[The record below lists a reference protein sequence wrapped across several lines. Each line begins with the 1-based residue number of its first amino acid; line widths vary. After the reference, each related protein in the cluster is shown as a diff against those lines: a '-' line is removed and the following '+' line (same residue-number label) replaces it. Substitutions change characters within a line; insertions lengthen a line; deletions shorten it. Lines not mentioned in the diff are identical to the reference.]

1 MVKFYLVSD
10 VDVEKSDHG
19 QIHPS
24 FNPKAE
30 KRRKNYTTLN
40 KAKKRL
46 KKHTNNSL
54 PFNNEG
60 TQNQCFF
67 LFCKHSI
74 YTVKMLHKNCNE
86 VKKYT

>member
-1 MVKFYLVSD
+1 MITIITLYHFNN
-10 VDVEKSDHG
+10 G
-19 QIHPS
+19 QDFVLLQIWMLKNPS

-30 KRRKNYTTLN
+30 KRRKNYTTLR

-54 PFNNEG
+54 PLNNEG

-67 LFCKHSI
+67 FIL
-74 YTVKMLHKNCNE
+74 
-86 VKKYT
+86 

>member
-1 MVKFYLVSD
+1 M
-10 VDVEKSDHG
+10 DVEKSG
-19 QIHPS
+19 FEQIHPS
-24 FNPKAE
+24 FNQKAE
-30 KRRKNYTTLN
+30 KRRKNYTTLK

-54 PFNNEG
+54 PLNNEG

-74 YTVKMLHKNCNE
+74 YTVKM
-86 VKKYT
+86 

>member
-10 VDVEKSDHG
+10 MDVEKSDHG

-60 TQNQCFF
+60 TQNQCVFF

-74 YTVKMLHKNCNE
+74 YTVKM
-86 VKKYT
+86 

>member
-54 PFNNEG
+54 PF
-60 TQNQCFF
+60 
-67 LFCKHSI
+67 
-74 YTVKMLHKNCNE
+74 
-86 VKKYT
+86 

>member
-1 MVKFYLVSD
+1 M
-10 VDVEKSDHG
+10 DVEKSG
-19 QIHPS
+19 YEQIHPS

-30 KRRKNYTTLN
+30 KRRKNYTTLK

-54 PFNNEG
+54 PLNNEG
-60 TQNQCFF
+60 TQNQCFFF

-74 YTVKMLHKNCNE
+74 YTVKM
-86 VKKYT
+86 